1 MCLFS
6 RFKGKKQQIYNLD
19 TYYMAYSNQD
29 IKEKIVE
36 LLEEINERYGSLGGE
51 LSGEHHSEVLLLAAQ
66 AQYLGAHF
74 SALAATLPTIQQADA
89 AVPDTRKTNDAP
101 FTPAI
106 DQERNEADEQP
117 TEKEIPE
124 RENPQK
130 TAKDTS
136 SAELKAEEDVDDE
149 SLEEVGE
156 SQQEEES
163 PADLPEG
170 EHPEEGTN
178 DHSDPDSDTVNE
190 NKDRHSEARQQE
202 PTSRPYVGVGQP
214 QHTEDSGFTQT
225 ETNTDSGHSR
235 QSDQHQKSAGTP
247 VDQQDEEGSS
257 TTKTAPVVNEVVI
270 EQKSIE
276 IEDAQ
281 EPKEQTGSETAPQV
295 EPQSRRPMTI
305 NEMIQQQKKAGL
317 TNVNQFNTSVERGAD
332 RNVDLKTAVSLND
345 KLLFIKDLFNGYSL
359 AYSEA
364 VELLNRFD
372 NFAEADAFLQS
383 NYALKNNWAG
393 KPQTA
398 DKLYSILRKKYG

>member
-6 RFKGKKQQIYNLD
+6 RSKGKKQQIYNLD
-19 TYYMAYSNQD
+19 TYYHMAYSNQD

-51 LSGEHHSEVLLLAAQ
+51 LSAEHHSEVLLLAAQ

-89 AVPDTRKTNDAP
+89 AVPDTRKKNDAP

-106 DQERNEADEQP
+106 DQERNEVDEQP

-136 SAELKAEEDVDDE
+136 SAERKAEENVDDE
-149 SLEEVGE
+149 SLEEV
-156 SQQEEES
+156 EES

-178 DHSDPDSDTVNE
+178 DHSDPDFDTVNG
-190 NKDRHSEARQQE
+190 NKDRHSEARGQE

-225 ETNTDSGHSR
+225 ETPTDSGGSS
-235 QSDQHQKSAGTP
+235 QNDQHQKPAETP
-247 VDQQDEEGSS
+247 VDRQDEEVSS
-257 TTKTAPVVNEVVI
+257 PRKTAPVINEVVI

-276 IEDAQ
+276 IEDAP

-295 EPQSRRPMTI
+295 EPQTGRPMTV